1 MAELQDT
8 GVVVRPRN
16 IFRRQEPLN
25 PLAVG
30 TAQDKVDAAGVAP
43 KGAVGQD
50 DPTRAQAQRMAQQY
64 SPMLTGG
71 QPQTNE
77 QVVNTRNTVQTQNF
91 AAPYTGGADNPQ
103 GVLDYLASQVTTPEQ
118 EEKMRKSSLA
128 NQRIMAVADALR
140 HIGNIYNTVNYAPAQ
155 KFNSPV
161 LEEQQRY
168 ERGKALRD
176 KVNQT
181 YIAYQQA
188 KAKQDAE
195 NEHWQQQF
203 QLNLD
208 NAASQDA
215 YRREQA
221 RIAGERAAN
230 QKAYQEGN
238 LARQK
243 QADADRKAYNEARLK
258 QDKWYKGGM
267 LGVAN
272 RRAKDQER
280 RTTAYVNRQNG
291 GSGSGGIAPLDTP
304 KGRITPNG
312 RNYSNQIEQIWSFAR
327 EKGLVKE
334 SDVEKQL
341 RTLGLG
347 KDKSADVRHQMV
359 LDLLRTNQSIGD
371 YASDRLGWKYGGGTN
386 MDLGLEDEEDEM
398 DLGLE

>member
-16 IFRRQEPLN
+16 IFRKQEPLN

-30 TAQDKVDAAGVAP
+30 TAQDRVDAAGVAP

-64 SPMLTGG
+64 SPMLMGG

-91 AAPYTGGADNPQ
+91 AAPYTGGADNAQ

-176 KVNQT
+176 KANLT
-181 YIAYQQA
+181 YLTYQQA
-188 KAKQDAE
+188 KEIQDAKQRRWEAE
-195 NEHWQQQF
+195 QKAKADQWNATFRFNAEKAAADRAERQRQF
-203 QLNLD
+203 DTTFGFNKEKQK
-208 NAASQDA
+208 ATEERWKRQDA
-215 YRREQA
+215 NTVRH
-221 RIAGERAAN
+221 
-230 QKAYQEGN
+230 QKAMEGIASRN
-238 LARQK
+238 AS
-243 QADADRKAYNEARLK
+243 
-258 QDKWYKGGM
+258 
-267 LGVAN
+267 AN
-272 RRAKDQER
+272 ER
-280 RTTAYVNRQNG
+280 RTTAYVNKINSG
-291 GSGSGGIAPLDTP
+291 GSSGVPPLDTP
-304 KGRITPNG
+304 KGQIVPNG
-312 RNYSNQIEQIWSFAR
+312 KNYSNQIEQIWSFAK